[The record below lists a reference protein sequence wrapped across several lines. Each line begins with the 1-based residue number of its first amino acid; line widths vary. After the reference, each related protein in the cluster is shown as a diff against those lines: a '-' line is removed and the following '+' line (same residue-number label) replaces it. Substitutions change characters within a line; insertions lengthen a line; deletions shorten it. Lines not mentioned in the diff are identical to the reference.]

1 MLSETIQGTSVS
13 NRAEDSLLYLLASHF
28 YHYHPW
34 DPSPYPMRI
43 LSGWCLLFDAKHTSR
58 PPRDPLSQVLRAP
71 MIDRGSQ
78 EDSPVRTGL
87 VSTCICRSS
96 RRRLLVRS
104 KHQIQIEVV
113 TGYQLTLFI
122 SFVCGLCLFLGGYIT
137 HLPPANLL
145 FTSYV
150 PSYCISICIYLLKCF
165 FKKVYS
171 NIDHLLGR
179 ICKLAFWIMH
189 EDLYIYT
196 HRWLKQNKIWNWK
209 CDSGTSI
216 SEWWA

>member
-13 NRAEDSLLYLLASHF
+13 NRAGDSLLYLLASHF

-34 DPSPYPMRI
+34 GPSPYPMRI

-71 MIDRGSQ
+71 TIDRGSR
-78 EDSPVRTGL
+78 EDSPARTGL

-104 KHQIQIEVV
+104 KHQIQIEEV
-113 TGYQLTLFI
+113 TGYHLTLFT
-122 SFVCGLCLFLGGYIT
+122 SFV
-137 HLPPANLL
+137 
-145 FTSYV
+145 YV
-150 PSYCISICIYLLKCF
+150 PSYCISVCIYLLTCLL
-165 FKKVYS
+165 KKIYS
-171 NIDHLLGR
+171 NIDHLLGC

-189 EDLYIYT
+189 EDLYICT
-196 HRWLKQNKIWNWK
+196 HRWLKQSKNWNWK

-216 SEWWA
+216 SEWWAKLA